1 MPSPNILLVTFD
13 DLGVYEVTPTLMPNY
28 TAFVGTG
35 GARAYTR
42 CYSMPVCS
50 QSRACLT
57 FGKYGRTLG
66 IIGPMGVDNGPE
78 PPAYAETLPE
88 LLRAAGYETCL
99 VGKWHLGR
107 NPLELPL
114 GYLGAP
120 QARGYEWWL
129 AGTPSNVD
137 SYTSWLRVDG
147 EEVTQE
153 TNYLTIEQVTAATA
167 WWSTTQGPKFM
178 HVALN
183 APHGPYH
190 FPPAS
195 LLGGF
200 TSSASTQNRQKY
212 ECMIRSADW
221 ALGQILEAVGANAA
235 VFVTADNGTPPNAS
249 AGLEYHGYKG
259 TTYEGGVRVPM
270 AVRSQFGG
278 GTSDRLMHLVDI
290 PASILS
296 LVGIAKPSGWDSSSL
311 YAPARE
317 TCLSEAAVN
326 ATGETWAAAMT
337 KRYKLIQNAL
347 GEEEF
352 YDLQVDPL
360 EESPL
365 DASDPLYAST
375 VATLSAVLYG

>member
-50 QSRACLT
+50 QSRACMT

-78 PPAYAETLPE
+78 PAALVDTLPE
-88 LLRAAGYETCL
+88 LLRSEGYETCL

-137 SYTSWLRVDG
+137 SYTAWLRVDG

-153 TNYLTIEQVTAATA
+153 TNYLTIEQVTAASA

-190 FPPAS
+190 FPPAE

-200 TSSASTQNRQKY
+200 TSSATTQNRQKF
-212 ECMIRSADW
+212 ECQIRSADW
-221 ALGQILEAVGANAA
+221 ALGQILAAVGQNA
-235 VFVTADNGTPPNAS
+235 VVIVTADNGSPPNAHPS
-249 AGLEYHGYKG
+249 LDHAGWKA
-259 TTYEGGVRVPM
+259 TTYEGGIRVPL
-270 AVRSQFGG
+270 AIRSQFGG
-278 GTSDRLMHLVDI
+278 GTSDRLVHLVDI

-296 LVGIAKPSGWDSSSL
+296 LVGIPKPAGWDSSSL

-317 TCLSEAAVN
+317 TCLSEAEVN
-326 ATGETWAAAMT
+326 ATGDTWAAAMT
-337 KRYKLIQNAL
+337 RRYKLIVRP
-347 GEEEF
+347 GWPEEL
-352 YDLQVDPL
+352 YDLQEDPF
-360 EESPL
+360 EADQL
-365 DASDPLYAST
+365 DLDDPLYAST
-375 VATLSAVLYG
+375 LTTLRAVLG